1 MNNKGS
7 SIIEMLIVM
16 SIGLVIIGGVY
27 EFNVSQGKAYSKHQD
42 LVYSQE
48 SARLIMLRL
57 SQDIRRAGLKQSGA
71 GLVGFAGADGESI
84 RILSDLDLDGNTSG
98 PGEDITYTYDPVS
111 KTISKNGTVMYKSV
125 SNLSFSYIL
134 SDGSITSTPSDLSQ
148 IRRISITL
156 QVQGR
161 DNTIDL
167 YSDVTPRNLGL

>member
-1 MNNKGS
+1 MNNRGS

-16 SIGLVIIGGVY
+16 SVGLVIIGGVY
-27 EFNVSQGKAYSKHQD
+27 EFNVSQGKAYFKHQD

-57 SQDIRRAGLKQSGA
+57 SQDIRRAGLKQSGVS
-71 GLVGFAGADGESI
+71 LVGIAAADGKSI

-111 KTISKNGTVMYKSV
+111 KTISKNGAVLYKSV

>member
-16 SIGLVIIGGVY
+16 SVGLVIIGGVY

-57 SQDIRRAGLKQSGA
+57 SQDIRRAGLKQSGVS
-71 GLVGFAGADGESI
+71 LVGIAAADGKSI
-84 RILSDLDLDGNTSG
+84 RILSDLDLNGDTSG
-98 PGEDITYTYDPVS
+98 PGEDITYTYDS
-111 KTISKNGTVMYKSV
+111 ETKTISRNGTVMYGSI
-125 SNLSFSYIL
+125 SNLSFSYVL
-134 SDGSITSTPSDLSQ
+134 VEGSITSTPSDLSQ
-148 IRRISITL
+148 IRRISIAL

-161 DNTIDL
+161 NNTIDL